1 VSVLAA
7 QYNRETLESRGTD
20 RTDPDDELG
29 SSSHPPSEVLPSQHG
44 SRLTE
49 PQPLHTT
56 ERVHMGGWR
65 RRVKRAGGVV
75 ILLFGT
81 AAASAIPRLSAQVV
95 QPTADALAVMDQR
108 IRAAMAEDN
117 IPGVLIGVASRGRL
131 VHTHSYGMANVELSV
146 PVSDSTVFEIG
157 SISKQ
162 FVSTAIMLLVED
174 GRVDLDDGIHRYLA
188 DLPSEWLGVTIRQL
202 LTHTSGIPDYEEI
215 QTYEAYRFRFTPE
228 QIIRVAHSRPM
239 DFEPGMG
246 WFYSNTGYF
255 LLSLIVERVEGHPL
269 GRVLQSRIFEPLGMT
284 QTRLSDPEDIIRH
297 RASGYWVDRMGVKLM
312 NRDATQP
319 SSTLGAGGI
328 LSSVHDMVKWDEA
341 LYGDQFLSEASKT
354 AMWESTVLPNGDN
367 TGYAFGWSVG
377 QYRGHRSVSHNGQV
391 AGFVASFVRLLDEE
405 AGLIVFA
412 NRYRVSSG
420 RVLDIVA
427 ETFLPN

>member
-1 VSVLAA
+1 
-7 QYNRETLESRGTD
+7 
-20 RTDPDDELG
+20 
-29 SSSHPPSEVLPSQHG
+29 
-44 SRLTE
+44 
-49 PQPLHTT
+49 
-56 ERVHMGGWR
+56 MGGWR

-131 VHTHSYGMANVELSV
+131 VHTQSYGMANVELSV

-188 DLPSEWLGVTIRQL
+188 GLPSEWLGVTIRQL